1 MIADVDEEL
10 DTTTYKTTNWS
21 DYNTALKQ
29 RGSLSI
35 WFDAAM
41 VWEAQPS
48 GKRGRQQA
56 YSDAAI
62 KAEGEWKA
70 RKHGGPKRRLW
81 RKIHIGIDEETL
93 EIRAVEVTTSSIG
106 DAPML
111 PDLLNQIPADED
123 LGSVTADGAFDTR
136 KCHDAIAA
144 RNAHAVI
151 PLRKT
156 AKLWK
161 ADTPGAR
168 ARNEAVRSSK
178 YLGRA
183 LWRHLTGYHRRSRV
197 ETKMHCLKLLCQR
210 LSARDF
216 DRKVADPNTGCHPKW
231 LHCTGHSKTRGH
243 SINPS
248 GVRGGLSINRFV
260 QQSRAEGVHIS
271 AADEFLPALQAAN
284 ASGKPTV
291 LDVPM
296 INNPTPTTGHWNIL
310 DIYSPDKDVS
320 HVAT

>member
-1 MIADVDEEL
+1 MSSWIP
-10 DTTTYKTTNWS
+10 TTYKTTNWS
-21 DYNTALKQ
+21 DYNAALKQ

-35 WFDAAM
+35 WFDAEMA
-41 VWEAQPS
+41 WEAKPS

-62 KAEGEWKA
+62 QACLTIKVLFGLPLRQTTGFVESLLALTGLEWPVPDFSTLCRRQRTLPVSIPYRGSSGPLHLLIDSTEIKAEGEGEWNA

-81 RKIHIGIDEETL
+81 RKIYIGIDEETL
-93 EIRAVEVTTSSIG
+93 EIRAVEVTSSSIG

-144 RNAHAVI
+144 RNSHAVI
-151 PLRKT
+151 PPRKN
-156 AKLWK
+156 AKFWK
-161 ADTPGAR
+161 ADTPGAI

-197 ETKMHCLKLLCQR
+197 ETKMHCLKLLGQR
-210 LSARDF
+210 LSAWDF
-216 DRKVADPNTGCHPKW
+216 DRQDAEIQIRAAILNGFTALGIPKTVA
-231 LHCTGHSKTRGH
+231 
-243 SINPS
+243 
-248 GVRGGLSINRFV
+248 
-260 QQSRAEGVHIS
+260 
-271 AADEFLPALQAAN
+271 AA
-284 ASGKPTV
+284 
-291 LDVPM
+291 
-296 INNPTPTTGHWNIL
+296 
-310 DIYSPDKDVS
+310 
-320 HVAT
+320 